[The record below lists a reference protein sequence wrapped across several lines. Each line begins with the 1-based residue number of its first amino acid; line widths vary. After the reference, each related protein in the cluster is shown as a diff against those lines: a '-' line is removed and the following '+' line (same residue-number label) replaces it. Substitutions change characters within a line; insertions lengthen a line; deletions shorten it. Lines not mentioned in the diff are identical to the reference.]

1 MKQKMLRIISCM
13 LMVVLFAT
21 LSLGSVSAEGVNV
34 QGASITENTLQEN
47 FDINPMSTSDKRAV
61 TLPIN
66 GSGDIYINLDSY
78 MGLTRRIYF
87 NATCS
92 SNSGAVFLYVYSPR
106 GTLVSNDWII
116 GVNEAANWS
125 VFLPSS
131 GEWHIHAVAQGNAA
145 EVELYAVWQN

>member
-1 MKQKMLRIISCM
+1 M

-21 LSLGSVSAEGVNV
+21 LSVGSVSAEGVNV
-34 QGASITENTLQEN
+34 QGASITENT
-47 FDINPMSTSDKRAV
+47 FDINPMSTSEKRSV

-66 GSGDIYINLDSY
+66 GSDDLYINLDNY
-78 MGLTRRIYF
+78 IGLTRRIYF

-106 GTLVSNDWII
+106 GTLVSDDWII

-145 EVELYAVWQN
+145 EVELHAVWQN